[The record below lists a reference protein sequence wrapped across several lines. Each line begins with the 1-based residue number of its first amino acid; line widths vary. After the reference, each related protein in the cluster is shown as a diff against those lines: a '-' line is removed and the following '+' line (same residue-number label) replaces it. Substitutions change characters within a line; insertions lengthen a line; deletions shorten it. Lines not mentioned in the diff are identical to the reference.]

1 MDGTIFTDKKGKR
14 LGYYLIYGPLQ
25 KVAPRRVRFH
35 DLRHTYA
42 TLRVAKGDNIV
53 DISNQL
59 GHHDPGFTLK
69 AYAHWLPGE
78 HKSQVDELDDLAPK
92 RTLRLQTRVVE
103 ANTKISYIA
112 RTAGFPFLRAH
123 YYRS

>member
-1 MDGTIFTDKKGKR
+1 M
-14 LGYYLIYGPLQ
+14 
-25 KVAPRRVRFH
+25 APRRVRFH

-69 AYAHWLPGE
+69 AYAHWLLGE

-92 RTLRLQTRVVE
+92 RTLSAPCGYKPAWLRQIQKSVILLGQPGFLSNWR
-103 ANTKISYIA
+103 IIIA
-112 RTAGFPFLRAH
+112 ADRIFTP
-123 YYRS
+123 

>member
-1 MDGTIFTDKKGKR
+1 
-14 LGYYLIYGPLQ
+14 
-25 KVAPRRVRFH
+25 VRFH

-42 TLRVAKGDNIV
+42 TLRVAKGDSIV

-59 GHHDPGFTLK
+59 GHHDLGFTLK

-92 RTLRLQTRVVE
+92 RTLSV
-103 ANTKISYIA
+103 
-112 RTAGFPFLRAH
+112 P
-123 YYRS
+123 

>member
-1 MDGTIFTDKKGKR
+1 
-14 LGYYLIYGPLQ
+14 LQ
-25 KVAPRRVRFH
+25 KVVLRRVRFD

-78 HKSQVDELDDLAPK
+78 NKSQVDELDDLAPK
-92 RTLRLQTRVVE
+92 STLRLQTRVVE

-112 RTAGFPFLRAH
+112 RTAGFPFLLANS
-123 YYRS
+123 YRS

>member
-1 MDGTIFTDKKGKR
+1 
-14 LGYYLIYGPLQ
+14 L
-25 KVAPRRVRFH
+25 H
-35 DLRHTYA
+35 DLRHIYA
-42 TLRVAKGDNIV
+42 TLRGAKGDNAV

-78 HKSQVDELDDLAPK
+78 HKSQVDELDDLAHPI

-103 ANTKISYIA
+103 ANIKISYIA
-112 RTAGFPFLRAH
+112 QTVRFPF
-123 YYRS
+123 

>member
-1 MDGTIFTDKKGKR
+1 
-14 LGYYLIYGPLQ
+14 LQ
-25 KVAPRRVRFH
+25 KVAPRGVRFH
-35 DLRHTYA
+35 DLRHTHA

-112 RTAGFPFLRAH
+112 RTAGFPF
-123 YYRS
+123 

>member
-1 MDGTIFTDKKGKR
+1 M
-14 LGYYLIYGPLQ
+14 
-25 KVAPRRVRFH
+25 APRRVRFH

-59 GHHDPGFTLK
+59 GHHDPGFTLR

-112 RTAGFPFLRAH
+112 RTRFPF
-123 YYRS
+123 

>member
-1 MDGTIFTDKKGKR
+1 MEMYVR
-14 LGYYLIYGPLQ
+14 LGYYLIYGALK

-35 DLRHTYA
+35 ALRHTYA

>member
-1 MDGTIFTDKKGKR
+1 MAPFSQIRSKR
-14 LGYYLIYGPLQ
+14 LGYYVIYGVLQ

-59 GHHDPGFTLK
+59 GHHGPGFTLK

-78 HKSQVDELDDLAPK
+78 HKSQVDEHDYLAPK
-92 RTLRLQTRVVE
+92 RT
-103 ANTKISYIA
+103 
-112 RTAGFPFLRAH
+112 
-123 YYRS
+123 RSAP

>member
-1 MDGTIFTDKKGKR
+1 VSTKRGKG
-14 LGYYLIYGPLQ
+14 LVLQ

-59 GHHDPGFTLK
+59 GHHGPGFTLK

-78 HKSQVDELDDLAPK
+78 HKSQVDEHDYLAPK
-92 RTLRLQTRVVE
+92 RT
-103 ANTKISYIA
+103 
-112 RTAGFPFLRAH
+112 
-123 YYRS
+123 RSEP